1 MHSALGEYNT
11 KNDISIHAARFKY
24 ALNCCF
30 FFHSSIFNSQEEIE
44 SLRDKMAAH
53 TSLVVVGSA
62 DDSLRMRKMNRQTD
76 SVTQPMIDNMV
87 MVC

>member
-1 MHSALGEYNT
+1 M
-11 KNDISIHAARFKY
+11 
-24 ALNCCF
+24 
-30 FFHSSIFNSQEEIE
+30 
-44 SLRDKMAAH
+44 RDKMAAH